1 MKSIRQHILEKL
13 KVSSKH
19 NLPSID
25 AFIETFGKYIN
36 RTERDFNFR
45 VLESCKNYIF
55 GEPKTFINVLP
66 SYEFIGNEE
75 FLNLPGNKHFVI
87 PKGTVYIYAI
97 DMFKDSTQHLDDYY
111 FTVYYLPKDGLNM
124 SNFTRRRNFDIFKDD
139 LVEII
144 GENKYLEIFNYI
156 EHYEKN

>member
-13 KVSSKH
+13 KVSTGKDI
-19 NLPSID
+19 PSID
-25 AFIETFGKYIN
+25 AFIEEFGKYID
-36 RTERDFNFR
+36 RTERQLDFR
-45 VLESCKNYIF
+45 VLESCKNYIP

-66 SYEFIGNEE
+66 AYEFSGNEE

-97 DMFKDSTQHLDDYY
+97 DMFKDSTQHSDDYY

-124 SNFTRRRNFDIFKDD
+124 SNFTRRRDFDIFKDD

-144 GENKYLEIFNYI
+144 GENKYLEIFDYIKNY
-156 EHYEKN
+156 K

>member
-13 KVSSKH
+13 KVSAGKDI
-19 NLPSID
+19 PSID
-25 AFIETFGKYIN
+25 EFIEEFGKYTD
-36 RTERDFNFR
+36 RTERQLDFN
-45 VLESCKNYIF
+45 VLESCKNYIC

-66 SYEFIGNEE
+66 SYEFSGNEE

-111 FTVYYLPKDGLNM
+111 FIVYYLPKDGLNM

-144 GENKYLEIFNYI
+144 GENKYLEIYAYVKNY
-156 EHYEKN
+156 K